1 MRAYSS
7 AKILGAFI
15 QNTLVAYAVFLT
27 NTSPKVE
34 HRACLFSLYTNENYR
49 NQGIADSL
57 VKAVIADLKPDIHQL
72 HLSVI
77 TSNQSAIHLYEKN
90 GFKSYG
96 IEPRSF
102 KIDEQFYD
110 EQLLVL
116 MFK

>member
-1 MRAYSS
+1 
-7 AKILGAFI
+7 
-15 QNTLVAYAVFLT
+15 LVAYAVFLT
-27 NTSPKVE
+27 NTSAKVQ

-57 VKAVIADLKPDIHQL
+57 VKAVIAHLKPDIHQL

-77 TSNQSAIHLYEKN
+77 TSNHSAIHLYEKN